1 LFQIT
6 GQPIAIFCAGRT
18 DAGVHAFEQVAH
30 LDLESLN
37 IKKIV
42 GRNFLENDW
51 EKTLSF
57 ILRYKLNCLLPD
69 DIVIKKICLVNL
81 DFDARRSAI
90 SRTYKYYISNNIA
103 ERQASYSRYCLW
115 VNEELKIDFMN
126 ESVQPLIGQHDFIS
140 FIKPRLKQTTIRDLH
155 FFQFEYN
162 KKTSLIEATIKANA
176 FAHNMVRCL
185 VGACLLIGKG
195 KRQPH
200 WLLESLLAKKR
211 KASLGPA
218 PAKGLFL
225 HAVEY

>member
-1 LFQIT
+1 LPTIQQTIEDVLAK
-6 GQPIAIFCAGRT
+6 IAGSYIKIFCAGRT
-18 DAGVHAFEQVAH
+18 DTGVHAFEQVIH
-30 LDLESLN
+30 LDLDVQN
-37 IKKIV
+37 IRKIV
-42 GRNFLENDW
+42 GRSFSENYFADNNFVENDR
-51 EKTLSF
+51 KVQNNQQMSLLF

-69 DIVIKKICLVNL
+69 DIVIKKISLVDFN
-81 DFDARRSAI
+81 FDARKSAI

-103 ERQASYSRYCLW
+103 ERQAMYSRYCLW

-195 KRQPH
+195 
-200 WLLESLLAKKR
+200 
-211 KASLGPA
+211 
-218 PAKGLFL
+218 
-225 HAVEY
+225 